1 MIEIS
6 DQELLARALAAR
18 ERSYSP
24 YSNYAVGAALLA
36 DSGSIYEGTNIENA
50 SYGLSVCAERVA
62 MFKAVDAGERSFE
75 KIAIA
80 GAEGVLC
87 SPCGACRQVLF
98 EFAPELDVIMGT
110 GEASFEASTLKELL
124 PRGFGFSQ

>member
-1 MIEIS
+1 MTEIS
-6 DQELLARALAAR
+6 DQQLLARALAAR

-24 YSNYAVGAALLA
+24 YSQYAVGAALLTE
-36 DSGSIYEGTNIENA
+36 SRSVYEGTNIENA
-50 SYGLSVCAERVA
+50 SYGLSICAERVA
-62 MFKAVDAGERSFE
+62 MFKAVDEGERAFG

-98 EFAPELDVIMGT
+98 EFAPELAVIMGT
-110 GEASFEASTLKELL
+110 GEASFDKAILSELL
-124 PRGFGFSQ
+124 PRGFGFSP

>member
-1 MIEIS
+1 MTDIS

-24 YSNYAVGAALLA
+24 YSQYAVGAALLTE
-36 DSGSIYEGTNIENA
+36 SRHVYEGTNIENA
-50 SYGLSVCAERVA
+50 SYGLSICAERVA
-62 MFKAVDAGERSFE
+62 LFKAVDAGERAFD

-98 EFAPELDVIMGT
+98 EFAPELDVVMGT
-110 GEASFEASTLKELL
+110 SEASFDRAILGELL
-124 PRGFGFSQ
+124 PRGFGFSR

>member
-1 MIEIS
+1 MTDMS
-6 DQELLARALAAR
+6 DRELLDRALQAR

-24 YSNYAVGAALLA
+24 YSQYAVGAALLTE
-36 DSGSIYEGTNIENA
+36 SGDVYEGTNIENA

-62 MFKAVDAGERSFE
+62 MFKAVYANERSFD

-87 SPCGACRQVLF
+87 SPCGACRQVLY
-98 EFAPELDVIMGT
+98 EFAPELAVVMGT
-110 GEASFEASTLKELL
+110 EEASFDKAKLGELL
-124 PRGFGFSQ
+124 PRGFGFSR